1 MGEVQYVWADPSSP
15 QQQVA
20 LSSIV
25 QAMYEKGVLA
35 IARWVTKDGMD
46 PKMGV
51 LSPTIFDKVDCL
63 LWAQASSLCGDHT
76 ERLTSNRFTRCLSQ
90 MMCASI
96 RSHLLTA

>member
-1 MGEVQYVWADPSSP
+1 MGEVQYVWADPTQP

-35 IARWVTKDGMD
+35 IARWVSRDGMD

-51 LSPTIFDKVDCL
+51 LAPTVFEKVDCL
-63 LWAQASSLCGDHT
+63 LWAQVG
-76 ERLTSNRFTRCLSQ
+76 FP
-90 MMCASI
+90 
-96 RSHLLTA
+96 RSPLAPA